1 MTHPTAQPS
10 IQLYHRNSPTSCT
23 HPTPHPLRLAPRICD
38 YHAPLRPD
46 WYKDFSQNHHQDWHP
61 QYVSLLPS
69 STHHVHTWLCRLPQE
84 QHHPEVANHT
94 AVNNRITEGGKP
106 TAKAY
111 RRKVAGLPLAWRQTR
126 ILHIFFSCVVES
138 TAASQSGTA
147 ALLLQAKVAGSSQ
160 DCWEDNQDTP
170 ALTAEHPHHQK
181 VHTRAASIPKGPKHG
196 LLPLLPLGRRYRYVN
211 YKTTI
216 FKNYFCTFAMR
227 LLNS

>member
-1 MTHPTAQPS
+1 MPHSIRIGTRTSASIITNTDTPS
-10 IQLYHRNSPTSCT
+10 MCPYY
-23 HPTPHPLRLAPRICD
+23 HPL
-38 YHAPLRPD
+38 
-46 WYKDFSQNHHQDWHP
+46 
-61 QYVSLLPS
+61 
-69 STHHVHTWLCRLPQE
+69 HHVHTWLCRLPQE
-84 QHHPEVANHT
+84 QHHPEVADHT
-94 AVNNRITEGGKP
+94 AVNNRITEGGTP

-216 FKNYFCTFAMR
+216 FKNYFFTFAMR